1 MKKFNEFKRKARKN
15 LLSHYY
21 LITFTCLLSAFLG
34 VEFTGTLA
42 FVSRFNLNI
51 KFGSRGFIAGVINL
65 FTSKT
70 LFNFL
75 TKTIN
80 TIVGSKRST
89 EIILVILGFLITF
102 IFWALVKNVYRVISR
117 RIILEARM
125 YKKVPA
131 SKFSFLIKVK
141 KWFKTAKTMF
151 IYSFYYFLWS
161 LTIVGIF
168 IKRYQYFLVP
178 YIVAEN
184 PNISASNAIKLSQKM
199 MDGHK
204 WECFL
209 LELSFIGYDILG
221 VLTLGISSVIFSNGY
236 ISLTYAEYYANIRKE
251 YIEKT
256 GDLYEYL
263 FDTYL
268 YTKASNKL
276 LRDAYSDV
284 YDLIDND
291 SDIKLSGFKGFL
303 YNNLGINLYSVNE
316 IKKYEKQEINK
327 SKIAAYSDTIN
338 GLVYPTRLYPIA
350 LKKRNKRRELDYMKS
365 YSIPSL
371 IMMFFSFS
379 IIGWLWEVLFYLFEG
394 GQFTNRGVLH
404 GPWLPIYGTGA
415 LLIIILL
422 KKFRS
427 KPNLEFSLIVII
439 CGLVEYF
446 TSVYLEAKF
455 GLLWW
460 DYTDYFLNINGRVCA
475 EGLIVFGVGGMA
487 GVYVLAPLFD
497 DYFNK
502 ISKKILYVLCI
513 VLSCLYIFDKIY
525 SGIYPNTGK
534 NISFNTN
541 MEGVINK

>member
-1 MKKFNEFKRKARKN
+1 
-15 LLSHYY
+15 
-21 LITFTCLLSAFLG
+21 
-34 VEFTGTLA
+34 
-42 FVSRFNLNI
+42 
-51 KFGSRGFIAGVINL
+51 
-65 FTSKT
+65 
-70 LFNFL
+70 
-75 TKTIN
+75 
-80 TIVGSKRST
+80 
-89 EIILVILGFLITF
+89 
-102 IFWALVKNVYRVISR
+102 
-117 RIILEARM
+117 
-125 YKKVPA
+125 
-131 SKFSFLIKVK
+131 
-141 KWFKTAKTMF
+141 MF

-168 IKRYQYFLVP
+168 IKRYEYFLVP

-209 LELSFIGYDILG
+209 LELSFIGYGILG
-221 VLTLGISSVIFSNGY
+221 ILTLGISSIIFSNGY
-236 ISLTYAEYYANIRKE
+236 TSLTYAEYYADLRKK
-251 YIEKT
+251 YIEKS

-276 LRDAYSDV
+276 LREAYSDV
-284 YDLIDND
+284 YDLIDNI

-303 YNNLGINLYSVNE
+303 YNNFGINLYPVDE

-327 SKIAAYSDTIN
+327 SKIAVYSDTVN

-350 LKKRNKRRELDYMKS
+350 LKKKSKRRDLDYMKS
-365 YSIPSL
+365 YSIPNL
-371 IMMFFSFS
+371 ILMFFSFS
-379 IIGWLWEVLFYLFEG
+379 VIGWLWEVLFYLFEG

-415 LLIIILL
+415 LLILIFL

-427 KPNLEFSLIVII
+427 KPSLEFSLIVII

-446 TSVYLEAKF
+446 TSVYLEIKF

-475 EGLIVFGVGGMA
+475 EGLILFGVGGMA

-497 DYFNK
+497 GYFNK
-502 ISKKILYVLCI
+502 MSKKVLYGLCV

-534 NISFNTN
+534 NISFDTN
-541 MEGVINK
+541 MEEGIDR

>member
-1 MKKFNEFKRKARKN
+1 MKNFKELKRKARKH

-117 RIILEARM
+117 RIILEARV
-125 YKKVPA
+125 YKKVPVNE
-131 SKFSFLIKVK
+131 FSFLIKAR
-141 KWFKTAKTMF
+141 KWFKTVRTMF
-151 IYSFYYFLWS
+151 VYSFYYFLWS

-168 IKRYQYFLVP
+168 IKRYEYFLVP

-184 PNISASNAIKLSQKM
+184 PNISAKSAIELSQKM

-209 LELSFIGYDILG
+209 LELSFIGYNILG
-221 VLTLGISSVIFSNGY
+221 ILTFGISSIIFSNGY
-236 ISLTYAEYYANIRKE
+236 TSLTYAEYYASIRKK

-268 YTKASNKL
+268 YTKASDEI
-276 LRDAYSDV
+276 LRDAYSDI
-284 YDLIDND
+284 YDLIDNT

-303 YNNLGINLYSVNE
+303 YNNFGINLYSVNE

-327 SKIAAYSDTIN
+327 FKIATYSDTIK
-338 GLVYPTRLYPIA
+338 GFVYPTRLYPIT
-350 LKKRNKRRELDYMKS
+350 LKKKDKHKELDYMKS
-365 YSIPSL
+365 YSVPSL
-371 IMMFFSFS
+371 IMMFFAFS
-379 IIGWLWEVLFYLFEG
+379 IIGWLWEVLFYLFED
-394 GQFTNRGVLH
+394 GQLVNRGVLH

-415 LLIIILL
+415 LLIIIFLRKL
-422 KKFRS
+422 RS
-427 KPNLEFSLIVII
+427 KPSLEFSLIVII

-475 EGLIVFGVGGMA
+475 EGLIVFGVGGMT

-502 ISKKILYVLCI
+502 MGKKVLYVLCI
-513 VLSCLYIFDKIY
+513 VLSFLYVFDKIY
-525 SGIYPNTGK
+525 SGIYPNTGE
-534 NISFNTN
+534 NISFDTN

>member
-1 MKKFNEFKRKARKN
+1 MKKFKELKKKARKN

-102 IFWALVKNVYRVISR
+102 IFWALFKNVYRVISR
-117 RIILEARM
+117 RIILETRV

-131 SKFSFLIKVK
+131 SRFSFLIRTK
-141 KWFKTAKTMF
+141 KWFRTAKTMF

-168 IKRYQYFLVP
+168 IKRYEYFLVP

-209 LELSFIGYDILG
+209 LELSFIGYGILG
-221 VLTLGISSVIFSNGY
+221 ILTLGISSIIFSNGY
-236 ISLTYAEYYANIRKE
+236 TSLTYAEYYAALRKK
-251 YIEKT
+251 YIEKA

-276 LRDAYSDV
+276 LREAYSDV
-284 YDLIDND
+284 YDLIDNT
-291 SDIKLSGFKGFL
+291 SDIKLSGFRGFL
-303 YNNLGINLYSVNE
+303 YNNFGINLYSVDE

-327 SKIAAYSDTIN
+327 SKIAAYSDTIK

-350 LKKRNKRRELDYMKS
+350 LKKKNKRRELDYMKS
-365 YSIPSL
+365 YSIPNL
-371 IMMFFSFS
+371 ILMFFSFS
-379 IIGWLWEVLFYLFEG
+379 VIGWLWEVLFYLFEG

-415 LLIIILL
+415 LLIIIFL

-446 TSVYLEAKF
+446 TSVYLEAKY

-475 EGLIVFGVGGMA
+475 EGLILFGVGGMA

-502 ISKKILYVLCI
+502 ISKKVLYVLCI
-513 VLSCLYIFDKIY
+513 VLSFLYVFDKIY

-534 NISFNTN
+534 NISFDTN
-541 MEGVINK
+541 MEEGIDR

>member
-1 MKKFNEFKRKARKN
+1 
-15 LLSHYY
+15 
-21 LITFTCLLSAFLG
+21 
-34 VEFTGTLA
+34 
-42 FVSRFNLNI
+42 
-51 KFGSRGFIAGVINL
+51 
-65 FTSKT
+65 
-70 LFNFL
+70 
-75 TKTIN
+75 
-80 TIVGSKRST
+80 
-89 EIILVILGFLITF
+89 
-102 IFWALVKNVYRVISR
+102 
-117 RIILEARM
+117 
-125 YKKVPA
+125 
-131 SKFSFLIKVK
+131 
-141 KWFKTAKTMF
+141 
-151 IYSFYYFLWS
+151 
-161 LTIVGIF
+161 
-168 IKRYQYFLVP
+168 
-178 YIVAEN
+178 
-184 PNISASNAIKLSQKM
+184 

-209 LELSFIGYDILG
+209 LELSFIGYSILG
-221 VLTLGISSVIFSNGY
+221 ILTFGISSIIFSNGY
-236 ISLTYAEYYANIRKE
+236 TSLTYAEYYANLRKE

-276 LRDAYSDV
+276 LREAYSDV
-284 YDLIDND
+284 YDLIDNT
-291 SDIKLSGFKGFL
+291 SDIKLSGFRGFL
-303 YNNLGINLYSVNE
+303 YNNFGINLYSVDE

-327 SKIAAYSDTIN
+327 SKIAAYSDTIK
-338 GLVYPTRLYPIA
+338 GLVYPIRLYPIA
-350 LKKRNKRRELDYMKS
+350 LKKKSKRRELDYMKS

-394 GQFTNRGVLH
+394 GQFANRGVLH

-422 KKFRS
+422 RKFRS

-446 TSVYLEAKF
+446 TSVYLEAKY

-502 ISKKILYVLCI
+502 ISKKVLYVLCI
-513 VLSCLYIFDKIY
+513 VLSCLYVFDKIY

-534 NISFNTN
+534 NISFDTN
-541 MEGVINK
+541 MEGEIGK

>member
-1 MKKFNEFKRKARKN
+1 
-15 LLSHYY
+15 
-21 LITFTCLLSAFLG
+21 
-34 VEFTGTLA
+34 
-42 FVSRFNLNI
+42 
-51 KFGSRGFIAGVINL
+51 
-65 FTSKT
+65 
-70 LFNFL
+70 
-75 TKTIN
+75 
-80 TIVGSKRST
+80 
-89 EIILVILGFLITF
+89 
-102 IFWALVKNVYRVISR
+102 
-117 RIILEARM
+117 
-125 YKKVPA
+125 
-131 SKFSFLIKVK
+131 
-141 KWFKTAKTMF
+141 
-151 IYSFYYFLWS
+151 
-161 LTIVGIF
+161 
-168 IKRYQYFLVP
+168 
-178 YIVAEN
+178 
-184 PNISASNAIKLSQKM
+184 
-199 MDGHK
+199 
-204 WECFL
+204 
-209 LELSFIGYDILG
+209 
-221 VLTLGISSVIFSNGY
+221 
-236 ISLTYAEYYANIRKE
+236 
-251 YIEKT
+251 
-256 GDLYEYL
+256 
-263 FDTYL
+263 
-268 YTKASNKL
+268 
-276 LRDAYSDV
+276 
-284 YDLIDND
+284 
-291 SDIKLSGFKGFL
+291 
-303 YNNLGINLYSVNE
+303 
-316 IKKYEKQEINK
+316 
-327 SKIAAYSDTIN
+327 
-338 GLVYPTRLYPIA
+338 
-350 LKKRNKRRELDYMKS
+350 MKS

-446 TSVYLEAKF
+446 TSVYLQTKF

-525 SGIYPNTGK
+525 SGIYPNTGR